1 MASRQV
7 GIFIGCLVAFISLVG
22 SLMIIIA
29 VATSKQNRANT
40 QQRILAIM
48 STSDFL
54 FAAAFILTFA
64 IPHHGRKSQDV
75 VCEIKG
81 FVFMLFGTITNL
93 YNASLA
99 TYYLLTIRYNYGNR
113 KIKTLENWLHIPP
126 IAFGLLYTIIGAS
139 VNVINPMKQD
149 ETSLCAIVPDESLDP
164 SDHLYKLGVY
174 FAIFSP
180 LVYIIVLLFNL
191 ICYVLIYKHVK
202 MTERRSSR
210 FSMVIRRNPNS
221 MNELLQ
227 TTRKVATQCKLFFL
241 AFLVPWL
248 LSLLEMALLASNVDV
263 PTWLNT
269 LALILLPS
277 AGFFNTIVYFRLR
290 YTRLSEENP
299 ERKGFSIVLGI
310 VFNILFPCYQ
320 RRDLVRAPS
329 LEDNFD
335 LEPEIWNSTPSDNEA
350 PATARMF
357 PINIAEDQG
366 LGEGRDRSDST
377 HNDDR
382 WKLLRASGVKVIR
395 KQSSTFETTD
405 IEGLHSTTA
414 RLDESIEEESIS
426 NIL

>member
-1 MASRQV
+1 
-7 GIFIGCLVAFISLVG
+7 
-22 SLMIIIA
+22 MIIIA
-29 VATSKQNRANT
+29 VATSKQNRENT

-75 VCEIKG
+75 VCEVKG
-81 FVFMLFGTITNL
+81 FIFMLFGTITNL

-113 KIKTLENWLHIPP
+113 KMKTIENWFHISP
-126 IAFGLLYTIIGAS
+126 IVFGLLYTIIGAG

-149 ETSLCAIVPDESLDP
+149 ETSICAIVPDESLDP
-164 SDHLYKLGVY
+164 SDPLYKLGFY
-174 FAIFSP
+174 LAMISP
-180 LVYIIVLLFNL
+180 LVYIVVLLFNFV
-191 ICYVLIYKHVK
+191 CYALIYKHVK
-202 MTERRSSR
+202 MTEQRSAR
-210 FSMVIRRNPNS
+210 FSMVIRTNPNS

-299 ERKGFSIVLGI
+299 ERKGISIVLDI

-320 RRDLVRAPS
+320 RRDLFRAES

-335 LEPEIWNSTPSDNEA
+335 LEPEICNTSPLDNET
-350 PATARMF
+350 PVTSHMF
-357 PINIAEDQG
+357 PISTQYNTEDQG
-366 LGEGRDRSDST
+366 VGEGRFRSNSVHTDE
-377 HNDDR
+377 R
-382 WKLLRASGVKVIR
+382 WKQLRASGVKVIR

-405 IEGLHSTTA
+405 IESRHDTT
-414 RLDESIEEESIS
+414 RLDESIEEEERTRNIS
-426 NIL
+426 